1 MMQKMQASRKL
12 SSESDEGVDMS
23 EITYKKG
30 KSSKCPFYADCVCNS
45 DSDDT
50 NTVISDETCSDINIH
65 NSPNSGSEFEE
76 FPPIKCRQNFFKL
89 NALCMEDYFLAKKI
103 REDSPAWTED
113 WEDFSSSQDLVTVL
127 KQQNH

>member
-65 NSPNSGSEFEE
+65 SSPNSGSEFEE
-76 FPPIKCRQNFFKL
+76 FPPIKCR
-89 NALCMEDYFLAKKI
+89 
-103 REDSPAWTED
+103 
-113 WEDFSSSQDLVTVL
+113 
-127 KQQNH
+127 

>member
-1 MMQKMQASRKL
+1 MIPKMQASRKL

-50 NTVISDETCSDINIH
+50 NTVISDETCSDINIQS
-65 NSPNSGSEFEE
+65 SPNSGSEFEE
-76 FPPIKCRQNFFKL
+76 FPPIKCRQNFFKI
-89 NALCMEDYFLAKKI
+89 N
-103 REDSPAWTED
+103 
-113 WEDFSSSQDLVTVL
+113 
-127 KQQNH
+127 